1 MTENLKISKKIPCAR
16 DFDTKNNQFPL
27 AFCCSKLLQRLES
40 TPRQQQQPAS
50 YFGASLWTVWYST
63 GDQRQN
69 AEEAQKIKS
78 LSCSRAAYSSRE
90 RVIIAAN
97 LNYVISCA
105 PGIREMKKK
114 IELDC
119 YKKKSSGKN
128 GSAQGGIKTGVFKG
142 RACNLMVLRGDARAL
157 LMCERTHISFL

>member
-1 MTENLKISKKIPCAR
+1 MLRRLRKLKVSL
-16 DFDTKNNQFPL
+16 L
-27 AFCCSKLLQRLES
+27 AVGGVA
-40 TPRQQQQPAS
+40 RQQP
-50 YFGASLWTVWYST
+50 
-63 GDQRQN
+63 
-69 AEEAQKIKS
+69 
-78 LSCSRAAYSSRE
+78 

-128 GSAQGGIKTGVFKG
+128 GSHWA
-142 RACNLMVLRGDARAL
+142 LR
-157 LMCERTHISFL
+157 EE

>member
-1 MTENLKISKKIPCAR
+1 MLRRLRKLKVSL
-16 DFDTKNNQFPL
+16 L
-27 AFCCSKLLQRLES
+27 ASCCG
-40 TPRQQQQPAS
+40 RQQP
-50 YFGASLWTVWYST
+50 
-63 GDQRQN
+63 
-69 AEEAQKIKS
+69 
-78 LSCSRAAYSSRE
+78 

-128 GSAQGGIKTGVFKG
+128 GSHWA
-142 RACNLMVLRGDARAL
+142 LR
-157 LMCERTHISFL
+157 EE